1 MQENIENGLV
11 VIEEETSI
19 AAPTT
24 PTESESSG
32 WDRARYW
39 VEISQQFESRQLI
52 AQIMAGFELLALHD
66 EQGIKQGTNNL
77 SHGEKGLFKAF
88 MESRLNVSSAAAYRW
103 MGMAKKLSGV
113 TGKGP
118 DAAKVREVLDRPIK
132 DWSKEN
138 TDLIFHYVEK
148 LTAGKRQKELLAA
161 EQKRQQASKANT
173 SPEGKL
179 ARQQEYKGGLVKAR
193 REWEEVHKHLQTYG
207 DQFTILPD
215 TIIIEQVKALEV
227 MMAARVLWTK
237 YPTDLRTLETA
248 DDIFRRAVVQIEID
262 REKRI
267 GKK

>member
-1 MQENIENGLV
+1 MQDNNENGLV
-11 VIEEETSI
+11 VIQENTSI
-19 AAPTT
+19 TAPT
-24 PTESESSG
+24 ESSG
-32 WDRARYW
+32 WERARYW
-39 VEISQQFESRQLI
+39 VDISKQFESRQII

-66 EQGIKQGTNNL
+66 EQGIKPGTNNL
-77 SHGEKGLFKAF
+77 SHGGKGLFKSF
-88 MESRLNVSSAAAYRW
+88 MESKLEVTSSTAYRW

-132 DWSKEN
+132 EWSKEN

-148 LTAGKRQKELLAA
+148 LTAGKTQKELLASQ
-161 EQKRQQASKANT
+161 QKRQLASKANS

-227 MMAARVLWTK
+227 MMKARLMWTK

-248 DDIFRRAVVQIEID
+248 DDIFRRAVVQIEVE
-262 REKRI
+262 RERKE
-267 GKK
+267 GKKASNQ